1 MFLLGLWTMRTLEK
15 WPKQHLNKASIIN
28 HVYCVDKSHVYIYTY
43 IHNSYTGTRCRDF
56 WRQKVITWWWKNFCA
71 TLTPKTYRTTIL
83 ANSLNPSRQ
92 QKLRLCV
99 CMKIYIYI
107 QSVNIIYV
115 YGSIYIYTCASFWIE
130 KRAYKETWRHQKM
143 IVNIEGFQCHTSF
156 LQTLRI

>member
-1 MFLLGLWTMRTLEK
+1 MCIAWTRVMY
-15 WPKQHLNKASIIN
+15 N
-28 HVYCVDKSHVYIYTY
+28 IYTY

-99 CMKIYIYI
+99 CMKTKY
-107 QSVNIIYV
+107 
-115 YGSIYIYTCASFWIE
+115 IYIYTCASFWIE

-143 IVNIEGFQCHTSF
+143 IVNIEYLSMSHIIPANSEDINLKNELCHAGRLHSC
-156 LQTLRI
+156 RPAGKNEASC